1 MLYHLSYRP
10 ITLKGIV
17 STTLLLPSLSD
28 HGPAMRFYF
37 LPKLSPLSPCC
48 PLYLSPDDRMN
59 RLVRRFLSILLA
71 IAGTLLIGTVG
82 FTLIDHYPPFDAFY
96 MTLTTMTTVG
106 YGEIHPLSHGGRVFN
121 SFLIFFGVTTIFI
134 AIGAMTQTIIE
145 REFGEAIGKRRHK
158 RMIENLKDHY
168 IICGYGRV
176 GRGAAAELL
185 HAGAPFVVVDIS
197 PERVELAMLAGMLA
211 VAADSTRDETLRQVG
226 IDRARGLV
234 AALATDADNLFVL
247 LSAKGLNPKI
257 YVAARAAEEGAEAKM
272 RRAGADAVFAPYSIT
287 GHRLAQSLLRP
298 HVVQFLDF
306 TTKDI
311 GMDIAIE
318 QVRVSEHSEMVSRS
332 IRDMQIGRD
341 VGVIVMAIRKGDGR
355 MMFNPTADTTVD
367 GGDYLIV
374 MGRQENL
381 ATLEALLAE
390 PRRAPK

>member
-1 MLYHLSYRP
+1 
-10 ITLKGIV
+10 
-17 STTLLLPSLSD
+17 
-28 HGPAMRFYF
+28 
-37 LPKLSPLSPCC
+37 
-48 PLYLSPDDRMN
+48 MN
-59 RLVRRFLSILLA
+59 RLVRRFLYILLA
-71 IAGTLLIGTVG
+71 IATTLLIGTVG
-82 FTLIDHYPPFDAFY
+82 FTVIDHFPPFDAFY

-106 YGEIHPLSHGGRVFN
+106 YGEIHPLSQSGRVFN
-121 SFLIFFGVTTIFI
+121 SFLIFFGVGTIFI

-176 GRGAAAELL
+176 GRGAAAELH
-185 HAGAPFVVVDIS
+185 HAGVPFVVVDIS
-197 PERVELAMLAGMLA
+197 PERVERAMLAGMLA
-211 VAADSTRDETLRQVG
+211 VTADSTHDETLRQVG

-234 AALATDADNLFVL
+234 AALATDADNLFVI
-247 LSAKGLNPKI
+247 LSAKGLNPQI
-257 YVAARAAEEGAEAKM
+257 YVAARAAEESAEAKM

-318 QVRVSEHSEMVSRS
+318 QVRVSEQSEMVSRS
-332 IRDMQIGRD
+332 IQEMQIGRD

-355 MMFNPTADTTVD
+355 MMFNPTADTTVA

-381 ATLEALLAE
+381 DSLEALLAE
-390 PRRAPK
+390 PRKSPK